1 MSARPRETCLDL
13 PRDLLILLRRFM
25 CAVKRVPL
33 LKTLVV
39 IIWLTFVVKMSLVS
53 GLVRVDMLTIDM
65 VNFIKDCMSWR
76 DDSFLIFTDYWDI
89 MILSL

>member
-1 MSARPRETCLDL
+1 
-13 PRDLLILLRRFM
+13 M

-39 IIWLTFVVKMSLVS
+39 IMWLTFVVKMSLVS

-76 DDSFLIFTDYWDI
+76 DDSFLIFMDYWDI

>member
-1 MSARPRETCLDL
+1 
-13 PRDLLILLRRFM
+13 M

-39 IIWLTFVVKMSLVS
+39 IMWLTFVVKMSLVS

-65 VNFIKDCMSWR
+65 VNFIKDCISWQ
-76 DDSFLIFTDYWDI
+76 DDSFLIIIFMDYWDI

>member
-1 MSARPRETCLDL
+1 
-13 PRDLLILLRRFM
+13 M
-25 CAVKRVPL
+25 CALKRVPL

-39 IIWLTFVVKMSLVS
+39 IMWLTFVVKMSLVS

-65 VNFIKDCMSWR
+65 VNFIKDCMSWQ
-76 DDSFLIFTDYWDI
+76 DDSFLIFTDYWDK

>member
-1 MSARPRETCLDL
+1 
-13 PRDLLILLRRFM
+13 M

-39 IIWLTFVVKMSLVS
+39 IMRLTFVVKMSLVS

-65 VNFIKDCMSWR
+65 VNFIKDFMSWR
-76 DDSFLIFTDYWDI
+76 DDSFLIFMDYWDI